1 VTGFRPG
8 PGPAAPA
15 VRAVGY
21 AYPWDFVGDPAAAG
35 RAAELG
41 VDAVAVAAAYHTVRA
56 GSPLHPARR
65 IAEAPHAA
73 CYVPVREAVWRGR
86 RLRPARPGWP
96 PLPDAFGHARDAVRA
111 AGPAVYA
118 WTVLTHNSLL
128 AGARPELAVRNAFGE
143 VYGYALCPSAEEVAD
158 YCALLTSEVVRGGE
172 PDGLVV
178 EACGPLGA
186 VHGGHHDK
194 TGLAGWTPGQLRLLS
209 LCFCAACARRQRAA
223 GLDPVAL
230 AAAVRAALASDAPP
244 GTGTGAPDDAPG
256 SAPGAALGEAEAAAL
271 AAVRADVTRELR
283 VRVAEAARE
292 AGGPGLR
299 LTLHASA
306 DPWATGAFA
315 TVAGGLGTGF
325 DALVAPCW
333 DPGPGGAAE
342 LRALRAS
349 AEERSGATGEP
360 RARVGGYLLADPAGW
375 GPDAA
380 ARDARLDGYLAAG
393 LEEAHLYHLG
403 LVGRAGLALMR
414 DWLDRARAA
423 RP

>member
-1 VTGFRPG
+1 VTAVEPV
-8 PGPAAPA
+8 PAASV

-56 GSPLHPARR
+56 GSPLHPGRR

-118 WTVLTHNSLL
+118 WTVLTHNSGL
-128 AGARPELAVRNAFGE
+128 AGAHPELAVRNAFGE

-158 YCALLTSEVVRGGE
+158 YCALLTAEVVRGGE

-209 LCFCAACARRQRAA
+209 LCFCAACGHRQRAA

-230 AAAVRAALASDAPP
+230 AATVRAALSPDAPP
-244 GTGTGAPDDAPG
+244 GADVDAL
-256 SAPGAALGEAEAAAL
+256 GAAEADAL
-271 AAVRADVTRELR
+271 ATVRADAARELR
-283 VRVAEAARE
+283 VRVVDAARE

-299 LTLHASA
+299 LTLHGSA
-306 DPWATGAFA
+306 DPWAAGAFA
-315 TVAGGLGTGF
+315 TVAGGLGAGF

-333 DPGPGGAAE
+333 EPGPGGAAE
-342 LRALRAS
+342 LRALRAT
-349 AEERSGATGEP
+349 AEERSGAAGGP

-414 DWLDRARAA
+414 DWLNRASAA
-423 RP
+423 RS